1 MAKTRTNQ
9 PIYADDLSNGVSFP
23 QTTSTTG
30 REVSVKEIGGIC
42 FVHLYFKSNG
52 AITAGVP
59 FATNLPKPKHNHNFW
74 ADSDQGL
81 LHCKLNTNGALSAYA
96 DVANNIYCDI
106 ECFYEVE

>member
-1 MAKTRTNQ
+1 MSKTRTNQ
-9 PIYADDLSNGVSFP
+9 PIYTDDLSGSLSFP

-30 REVSVKEIGGIC
+30 REVSVKELGGLC

-52 AITAGVP
+52 VITAGIAM
-59 FATNLPKPKHNHNFW
+59 ATGLPKPKHNHTFW

-81 LHCKLNTNGALSAYA
+81 LHCKLNTNGVLSAFA

-106 ECFYEVE
+106 EFFYEVD